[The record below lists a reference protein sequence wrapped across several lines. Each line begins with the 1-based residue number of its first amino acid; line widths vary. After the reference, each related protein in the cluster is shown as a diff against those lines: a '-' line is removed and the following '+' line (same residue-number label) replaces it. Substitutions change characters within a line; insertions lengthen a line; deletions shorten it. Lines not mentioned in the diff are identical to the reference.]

1 MIGSINGNN
10 GMMPMGRPEMRGQ
23 ALTDE
28 QKQTVTDILSNY
40 DAESITEEDA
50 QSIFESF
57 REAGIRPGEGM
68 RETIEAAGF
77 DAGQLRELGRPEGPP
92 PGGMMQPGGMGMGEF
107 DEISSFFKLGDSQG
121 VDVDNLQTLQTIL
134 NQYDLSSMSTDDE
147 VGLMSQ
153 LQQSGLLYPGSTV
166 DIKS

>member
-1 MIGSINGNN
+1 MIGSINGGN
-10 GMMPMGRPEMRGQ
+10 GMMPMGRPQMRGQ

-28 QKQTVTDILSNY
+28 QKQTITDILSNY
-40 DAESITEEDA
+40 DAESITQEDA

-77 DAGQLRELGRPEGPP
+77 DAENLRELGRPPGPP
-92 PGGMMQPGGMGMGEF
+92 PGGMMQSGGMGGFGEV
-107 DEISSFFKLGDSQG
+107 SSFFKLGDSQG
-121 VDVDNLQTLQTIL
+121 VDVNNLQTLQTIL

-147 VGLMSQ
+147 DSLMSK
-153 LQQSGLLYPGSTV
+153 LQQSGLLFPGSTV
-166 DIKS
+166 DIRS